1 MATIKV
7 KLRPSSV
14 PGKAGTIVYQLIHRR
29 KVRLLTTG
37 IHVLPR
43 YWDAASGGI
52 SGGPSSVAQ
61 SLIDSDVMLLRGI
74 VGTLEHTGRPYTVDD
89 IASRFHTGIAKPTF
103 VSFMEQEI
111 RLLADAGKLGTARNC
126 RNTLA
131 SFTAFL
137 QGRPLPFSALTA
149 ELVDNYSH
157 WLSRR
162 GLSRNS
168 VSFYMRVL
176 RSVYNKAVGQQ
187 LASQTFPFRNVYTG
201 IDRTRKRAVPESVIA
216 RLLALDL
223 PACSSLAFAR
233 DLFIFSYCMRGMA
246 FVDMAYLRRTS
257 IRGSHLRYFRHKTG
271 QPLEIRL
278 EKIPRNI
285 VDRYC
290 LAAPQ
295 SPYVFPILKTEEPQ
309 AAYRQYQ
316 TALGIA
322 VGQPASPGG
331 EQDEGQRKKH
341 GAPGLHGRMAHAHG
355 QQQDGLLEE
364 IVVEGAEGI
373 AHPQRDG
380 LSQKSPAHAHSLQ
393 HPCMAA
399 IPAKAP
405 AQPGRLRNG
414 RPAPRP
420 ARPARNPA
428 PGRASPRQRA
438 GRAGKALPGPAAGG
452 SAARPVR
459 GRSHDGSRPY
469 GSGPRSPQG
478 C

>member
-61 SLIDSDVMLLRGI
+61 SLIDSDVMLLRSI
-74 VGTLEHTGRPYTVDD
+74 VGTFEHTGRPYTVDD

-111 RLLADAGKLGTARNC
+111 RLLADGGKLGTARNC

-149 ELVDNYSH
+149 ELVDNYSR

-187 LASQTFPFRNVYTG
+187 LAVQIFPFRNVYTG

-285 VDRYC
+285 VDRYYT
-290 LAAPQ
+290 AAPQ
-295 SPYVFPILKTEEPQ
+295 SPYVFPILKTEESQ

-316 TALGIA
+316 TALRYYNRQLKRLSA
-322 VGQPASPGG
+322 
-331 EQDEGQRKKH
+331 
-341 GAPGLHGRMAHAHG
+341 
-355 QQQDGLLEE
+355 LL
-364 IVVEGAEGI
+364 
-373 AHPQRDG
+373 R
-380 LSQKSPAHAHSLQ
+380 LKSPLSSYISRHSW
-393 HPCMAA
+393 ATA
-399 IPAKAP
+399 
-405 AQPGRLRNG
+405 
-414 RPAPRP
+414 
-420 ARPARNPA
+420 ARNHNIPLSIISA
-428 PGRASPRQRA
+428 GMGHTSEKTTRIYLASLDNAIIDDANR
-438 GRAGKALPGPAAGG
+438 KIINYLGG
-452 SAARPVR
+452 ITSV
-459 GRSHDGSRPY
+459 
-469 GSGPRSPQG
+469 
-478 C
+478 